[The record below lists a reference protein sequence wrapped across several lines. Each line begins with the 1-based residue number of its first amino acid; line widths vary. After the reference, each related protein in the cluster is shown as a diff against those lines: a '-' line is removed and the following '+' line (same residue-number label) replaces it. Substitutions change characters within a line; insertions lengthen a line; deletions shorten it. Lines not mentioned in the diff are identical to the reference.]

1 MKFERSVI
9 TEPVVK
15 EEVVNQTQK
24 VEVEPVT
31 AVTEPVPMPNV
42 TVNETESVNAEADIK
57 IQENSMGEF
66 ANKFAIPEFEQTI
79 FLVDPVEDKSAE
91 TVDKVAQPVDDTVVE
106 PEGECSLDLGEEI
119 ATVPDTTAQT
129 DVAVSEIANGT
140 DTILVDVK
148 EEIIPEEVPTAAEP
162 TVEIVEEVKENI
174 VEEPVVESQ
183 PAVAETW
190 GKFVDNVIIP
200 TFMTVAD
207 KIKDYIK
214 DVIAKDLKDIDFT
227 DK

>member
-24 VEVEPVT
+24 VELEPVT

-57 IQENSMGEF
+57 IEENSMGEF

-79 FLVDPVEDKSAE
+79 FLVDPVENKSAE

-106 PEGECSLDLGEEI
+106 PEGECSLDLGDEI

-148 EEIIPEEVPTAAEP
+148 EEIIPEEVQTVVEP

-183 PAVAETW
+183 PAVSETW